1 MIIDSG
7 MNLWC
12 PHGCFSKDLLT
23 RDRQR
28 YWHPG
33 FYPEEAREANSIR
46 SQYFASAM
54 SLKTDWLPRP
64 RKVSWAA
71 NRPRV
76 PPQAAALLAMLLAGC
91 FTCSAAGFT
100 CTGAAP
106 SRQDPLR
113 RRAAAAG
120 GRARP
125 PGRSPVARPLAAG
138 GPGLSQGKRPVAG
151 PPGGTRD
158 GGDAGNR
165 SPWTRAEWKC
175 NRCRLA
181 PAPPHGKSS
190 QEKTARG
197 QTRRGRRR

>member
-1 MIIDSG
+1 MQYFPNTVYHNRRYPDGPIHCSIGGPIAPAKSQ
-7 MNLWC
+7 C
-12 PHGCFSKDLLT
+12 PRMSNKLLT
-23 RDRQR
+23 RVLKR
-28 YWHPG
+28 YWHPS

-46 SQYFASAM
+46 SQYLASAM
-54 SLKTDWLPRP
+54 SLKSDWLPRP
-64 RKVSWAA
+64 QKVSWAA

-76 PPQAAALLAMLLAGC
+76 PPQAAALLAMLLAGG

-106 SRQDPLR
+106 SRPDPLR
-113 RRAAAAG
+113 RRAAAKA
-120 GRARP
+120 
-125 PGRSPVARPLAAG
+125 PG
-138 GPGLSQGKRPVAG
+138 AG

-181 PAPPHGKSS
+181 PAPPHWKIS
-190 QEKTARG
+190 
-197 QTRRGRRR
+197 